1 MIQECTTMSFDRV
14 CGQYLLSGAL
24 DRPLRLYHMGS
35 NDPIA
40 EARTV
45 EEMVTKIEKL
55 EDDLAALRYDMRYG
69 RRELYGL
76 YIKEEEPKEAEPDA
90 EQV

>member
-45 EEMVTKIEKL
+45 EEMVAKIEAL
-55 EDDLAALRYDMRYG
+55 EDNLAGLRYDMRYA

>member
-24 DRPLRLYHMGS
+24 DSPLRLYHMGS

-45 EEMVTKIEKL
+45 EEMVAKIEAL
-55 EDDLAALRYDMRYG
+55 EDNLAALRYDMRYG

-76 YIKEEEPKEAEPDA
+76 YFKEEEPKTEETEA
-90 EQV
+90 

>member
-1 MIQECTTMSFDRV
+1 MIKDCMTMSFDRV
-14 CGQYLLSGAL
+14 CGQYLLSGVA
-24 DRPLRLYHMGS
+24 DQPLRLYHMGVS
-35 NDPIA
+35 DPIL
-40 EARTV
+40 EAATV
-45 EEMVTKIEKL
+45 EEMAEKIQQL
-55 EDDLAALRYDMRYG
+55 EDDLAGLRYDMRYG